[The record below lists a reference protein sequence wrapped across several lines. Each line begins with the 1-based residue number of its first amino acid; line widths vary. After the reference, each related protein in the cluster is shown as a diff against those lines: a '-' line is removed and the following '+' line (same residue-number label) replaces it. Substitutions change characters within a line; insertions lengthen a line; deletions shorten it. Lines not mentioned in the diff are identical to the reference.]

1 MADVNI
7 LRKHEEPLMSRTIV
21 EAEVAFTG
29 AVPRRQD
36 VKKSLAAKLGAAEDT
51 IVLESIRP
59 IFGQTLAVATV
70 SVYKDKK
77 VMGKL
82 AGKHLADR
90 DAGKKGGAPKEKKA
104 AKAEAKAEAKPEAKA
119 GAKVEAKP
127 ETKAE
132 AKAGAK

>member
-29 AVPRRQD
+29 AVPRRAD

-51 IVLESIRP
+51 IVLEGIRP

-104 AKAEAKAEAKPEAKA
+104 AKAEAK
-119 GAKVEAKP
+119 P

-132 AKAGAK
+132 AK